1 MYNSKISIQNQKTLH
16 WTCFDDS
23 SVILIMINGNV
34 PSFKELLSISKKLIQ
49 LMHFFFRFNLLQNY
63 CKACKMR
70 IFRSCNLSRIT
81 ESSKLSNA
89 LSTRACSYYKGG
101 FIYTFKFKF
110 SSSFGFCLSDLG
122 SGSLAI
128 IHTNMDA
135 RLVIFWL
142 QLCCTPHY

>member
-1 MYNSKISIQNQKTLH
+1 MEA
-16 WTCFDDS
+16 S
-23 SVILIMINGNV
+23 SLALKNYCQLV
-34 PSFKELLSISKKLIQ
+34 KKLIQ

-110 SSSFGFCLSDLG
+110 SSSYVFCLSDLG
-122 SGSLAI
+122 SGSLAL

-135 RLVIFWL
+135 HAVIIWL
-142 QLCCTPHY
+142 HLSYIPHYLVKGLVKES